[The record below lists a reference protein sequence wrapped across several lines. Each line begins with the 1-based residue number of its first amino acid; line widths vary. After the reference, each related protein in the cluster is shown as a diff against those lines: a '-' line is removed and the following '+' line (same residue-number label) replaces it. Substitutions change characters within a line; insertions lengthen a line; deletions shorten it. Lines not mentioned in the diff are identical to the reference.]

1 MAILDYGKVPDL
13 DDAEKED
20 KQYVYFRDHNPQKSL
35 PLGII
40 IAKRMIQRYIEGPML
55 ESLASEHNK
64 LILLLGPR
72 QTGKTTLVRR
82 IMQQTGGKTL
92 YLTGDDPTV
101 RTSLTDIG
109 IEALRPIL
117 EGYDLFVLDE
127 AQRIRNIGI
136 TLKLMADHFPS
147 TRVVAT
153 GSSSFELAN
162 QINEPLTG
170 RKTEYYLYPVCWQE
184 WAGHAGSFTAESGLE
199 QRLIYGMYPEVLTQ
213 PGNEK
218 EVLAGLASDSL
229 YRDLL
234 SFAPIRKPDI
244 LVHLLQALA
253 LQVGSEVSYNEL
265 SNLLK
270 IDKATVANY
279 ITALEQAYV
288 VFRLG
293 PFSRNLRNEISTT
306 RKIYFYDNGIRN
318 ALVGNFAPLDLRQDK
333 GALWEN
339 FLISERLKCNRY
351 ARRHFVNT
359 YFWRTKQGQEIDYL
373 EESDGRIAAF
383 EIKWQAPRT
392 ARLPAAFATAY
403 SDHDFSILTP
413 ENFRAFLRI

>member
-1 MAILDYGKVPDL
+1 
-13 DDAEKED
+13 
-20 KQYVYFRDHNPQKSL
+20 
-35 PLGII
+35 LGII
-40 IAKRMIQRYIEGPML
+40 IAKSMIPRYIE
-55 ESLASEHNK
+55 SEITQILSEPQNK
-64 LILLLGPR
+64 LIILLGPR
-72 QTGKTTLVRR
+72 QTGKTTLVKRF
-82 IMQQTGGKTL
+82 IQQASGKTL

-101 RTSLTDIG
+101 RTRFTDIG

-136 TLKLMADHFPS
+136 TLKLMADHFPH

-170 RKTEYYLYPVCWQE
+170 RKIEYYLYPVCWQE
-184 WAGHAGSFTAESGLE
+184 WTSHAGVFTAESGLE
-199 QRLIYGMYPEVLTQ
+199 QRLIYGMYPEVLMQ

-218 EVLAGLASDSL
+218 EVLARLASDNL

-234 SFAPIRKPDI
+234 SFAPIRKPEI
-244 LVHLLQALA
+244 LVQLLQALA

-265 SNLLK
+265 SLLLK
-270 IDKATVANY
+270 VDKQTVSNY
-279 ITALEQAYV
+279 ITAMEQAYV
-288 VFRLG
+288 IFRLG

-306 RKIYFYDNGIRN
+306 RKVYFYDNGIRN

-339 FLISERLKCNRY
+339 FLISERLKRNRY
-351 ARRHFVNT
+351 SRRHFVNT

-373 EESDGRIAAF
+373 EESDGRFAAF
-383 EIKWQAPRT
+383 EMKWKP
-392 ARLPAAFATAY
+392 ARSVKLPSSFTEAY
-403 SDHDFSILTP
+403 PAHDFKVLSP
-413 ENFRAFLRI
+413 AGFRGFLEIGGV